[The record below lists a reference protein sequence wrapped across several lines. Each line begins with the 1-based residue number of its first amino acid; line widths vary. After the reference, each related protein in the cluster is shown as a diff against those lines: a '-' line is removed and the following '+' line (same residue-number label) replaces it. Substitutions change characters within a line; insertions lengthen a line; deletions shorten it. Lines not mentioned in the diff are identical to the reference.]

1 LVSDIPAGDGKIGNP
16 FLQCITPWSEAG
28 KTLQNLLWAA
38 SFHNRIQ
45 NSSGQFL
52 QNFAPKLAFQ
62 LFPPIFA
69 AKIRLKYTGGAR
81 RTHLLI
87 IYADRYNFHP
97 QGLIDEYTGFK
108 ISFLQQ
114 SSARYEDRKVKGA

>member
-1 LVSDIPAGDGKIGNP
+1 VY
-16 FLQCITPWSEAG
+16 TPWGEVG
-28 KTLQNLLWAA
+28 KTLQNLLWQHPSIIVFRTPA
-38 SFHNRIQ
+38 R
-45 NSSGQFL
+45 FL